1 MEGIIPLLIM
11 LFILYVYNEINRKNG
26 VDTVGIYIKCKEVDN
41 DPLYYKIYKNV
52 NRRKCRNCGC
62 RYPFKGQ
69 KKYEGLLDKKLEYD
83 SVFSTAGKVDIFE
96 KNVFQIRNRLRREH
110 KKIYPMEY
118 SGRFWK
124 ERCRKCKKEFLIAE
138 KQIIPDGNPGT
149 GI

>member
-26 VDTVGIYIKCKEVDN
+26 VDTVVIYIKYKEVDN
-41 DPLYYKIYKNV
+41 DPLFYKIYKNV

-62 RYPFKGQ
+62 KYPFKGQ

-83 SVFSTAGKVDIFE
+83 SIFSIAGKVDIFE

-110 KKIYPMEY
+110 KKIFQWSIQEDL
-118 SGRFWK
+118 GRRSI
-124 ERCRKCKKEFLIAE
+124 ENVKKNF
-138 KQIIPDGNPGT
+138 
-149 GI
+149 